1 MKKYLAE
8 FTGTFALVFFGTGSI
23 IINDQTGFFGNTGI
37 AFTFG
42 LIVMA
47 MIYSFRNIS
56 GAHFNP
62 AVTIGFSLA
71 KLFTPKEIL
80 PYILFQILGAFVA
93 SFLLKLLFPANLN
106 LGSTIPAGSQIQ
118 SFILEIVLTLI
129 LMLVILVTSQ
139 GIWTIKQFAGI
150 LIGLTILLESMFAG
164 PICGASM
171 NPARSLAP
179 AIVSGNIQS
188 LWIYLVAPPL
198 GASLAVSLWKLL
210 KD

>member
-47 MIYSFRNIS
+47 MIYSYRNIS

-71 KLFTPKEIL
+71 KLFNPKEIL
-80 PYILFQILGAFVA
+80 PYILFQISGAFVA
-93 SFLLKLLFPANLN
+93 SFLLKFLFPANLN
-106 LGSTIPAGSQIQ
+106 LGSTIPAGSQMQ
-118 SFILEIVLTLI
+118 SFLLEIVLGFL
-129 LMLVILVTSQ
+129 LMLVILFTSQ
-139 GIWTIKQFAGI
+139 GTKKMQQLAGI
-150 LIGLTILLESMFAG
+150 AIGLTILLESMLAG

-179 AIVSGNIQS
+179 GIVSGNTLS
-188 LWIYLVAPPL
+188 LWIYLVAPPI
-198 GASLAVSLWKLL
+198 GASLAGLFFKLV
-210 KD
+210 KS